1 MRKIGV
7 IIFSSLYIYSNGHK
21 SDAIIS
27 DVSKLNRRETI
38 DDSYLKIGKRSGF
51 VFFERT
57 NNKSFEM
64 VRDTIFENFC
74 LSSCK
79 LLFISKLHNT

>member
-64 VRDTIFENFC
+64 VQDTIENFC